1 MSNVKF
7 LEKLLDGVAVEY
19 VPMGQIISRV
29 REKGK
34 NNRDLKTVYS
44 VSNTQGLVRAEDFRD
59 NTIHSED
66 TSNYTVV
73 RRGMFAYNPA
83 RLNIGSIAFL
93 KADIA
98 GLVSPMYVVFSVDE
112 NIATHE
118 YLNFFIKTSYCKNK
132 IKSLT
137 EEGARFRFDFERW
150 DLIQVPI
157 PPIEVQVEIVRILDT
172 FAELTAELT
181 AELDIRK
188 KQYSYCRDQLLRFQ
202 KEEVEWKSLG
212 DVGEFIRGKRFT
224 KADYVEHGIS
234 AIHYGEIY
242 TLYGV
247 WTKNALSKVRFD
259 MANSLRYAE
268 PGDVVIAGVGETVDD
283 VGKAVAWIGND
294 KVAIHDDSY
303 AFRHSM
309 NPKFISYVMQ
319 TAKFI
324 DEKAKHVSRGKVN
337 RLLIGGVEKVRIPI
351 PYPDNPEKSLAEQE
365 RIVGILDKFDA
376 ITNSITEGLP
386 REIELRQKQY
396 EYYRDLLLSFPK
408 LDSEVAA

>member
-1 MSNVKF
+1 MNGLKF
-7 LEKLLDGVAVEY
+7 LEKLLEGAAVEY

-34 NNRDLKTVYS
+34 NNSDIKTVYS
-44 VSNTQGLVRAEDFRD
+44 VSNIHGLVRAEDFRD

-93 KADIA
+93 KTDLA
-98 GLVSPMYVVFSVDE
+98 GLVSPMYVVFTLDE
-112 NIATHE
+112 NIVNYE
-118 YLNFFIKTSYCKNK
+118 YLNFFLKTSYCKNK

-150 DLIQVPI
+150 DLIEVPI
-157 PPIEVQVEIVRILDT
+157 PPVEVQVEIVRILNSFT
-172 FAELTAELT
+172 ELTTALTAEL
-181 AELDIRK
+181 EIRK
-188 KQYSYCRDQLLRFQ
+188 KQYNYCRDQLLTFNN
-202 KEEVEWKSLG
+202 KEVEWISLREIG
-212 DVGEFIRGKRFT
+212 KFIRGKRFT
-224 KADYVEHGIS
+224 KADYVENGVS

-242 TLYGV
+242 TLYGA
-247 WTKNALSKVRFD
+247 WTKYAVSKVRAD
-259 MANSLRYAE
+259 MADSLRYAE
-268 PGDVVIAGVGETVDD
+268 PNDVVIAGVGETVHD
-283 VGKAVAWIGND
+283 VGKALAWIGSE

-309 NPKFISYVMQ
+309 NPKYISYIMQ
-319 TAKFI
+319 TTKFI

-337 RLLIGGVEKVRIPI
+337 RLLISGVEKVKIPI
-351 PYPDNPEKSLAEQE
+351 PYPSDPKKSLAEQA

-376 ITNSITEGLP
+376 ITNSISEGLP

-396 EYYRDLLLSFPK
+396 EYYRDLLFSFPK
-408 LDSEVAA
+408 SDSKVAA